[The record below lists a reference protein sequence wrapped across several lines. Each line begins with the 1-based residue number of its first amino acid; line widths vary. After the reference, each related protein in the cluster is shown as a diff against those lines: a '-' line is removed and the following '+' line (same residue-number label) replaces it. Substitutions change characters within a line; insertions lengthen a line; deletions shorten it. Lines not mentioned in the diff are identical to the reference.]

1 MHIYSCSTSVCKDT
15 NEFLFQ
21 IFLVTMI
28 HNQIMNNFTWTWEDE
43 RLFPTYHAK
52 KGHEPNTRKKGIL
65 SCLAAG
71 QAKWPSHILEAIL
84 LTWLSYS
91 GVHGMSLTFFLPFPP
106 SSLPINF
113 SHLKEASLRKIHQWT
128 KVFCGFVFVQ
138 RSHTKVSY
146 TRWCAYFDKP
156 SKNVRGVHLL
166 KKLYCIAISF
176 LWARRFCS
184 LTMIFLLLAFY
195 CLLTRNEKTL
205 MNFAH
210 PPYRSTPS
218 SLESCFDRVSS
229 IFSPRHTACAVIRA
243 RAQPWG
249 KAQLSI

>member
-1 MHIYSCSTSVCKDT
+1 
-15 NEFLFQ
+15 
-21 IFLVTMI
+21 MI
-28 HNQIMNNFTWTWEDE
+28 HNLIMNNFTWTWEDK

-52 KGHEPNTRKKGIL
+52 KGHEPNTRKKGIV

-71 QAKWPSHILEAIL
+71 QAKWPSHILEAMTSFCPFL
-84 LTWLSYS
+84 LCSCQ
-91 GVHGMSLTFFLPFPP
+91 LT
-106 SSLPINF
+106 SA

-138 RSHTKVSY
+138 RSHPKVSY

-176 LWARRFCS
+176 SWARRFYS
-184 LTMIFLLLAFY
+184 LTMTFLLLAFY
-195 CLLTRNEKTL
+195 CLLMRNEKTL
-205 MNFAH
+205 MFHILNFAH

-218 SLESCFDRVSS
+218 SPESCFDRVSS
-229 IFSPRHTACAVIRA
+229 IFSPRHTAFAVIRA

>member
-1 MHIYSCSTSVCKDT
+1 MCKDT

-28 HNQIMNNFTWTWEDE
+28 HNLIMNNFTWTSEDE

-65 SCLAAG
+65 SCLVAG

-84 LTWLSYS
+84 LTWPSYS

-113 SHLKEASLRKIHQWT
+113 SHLTEASLRKIQQWT

-138 RSHTKVSY
+138 RSHPKVSY

-176 LWARRFCS
+176 LWVRRFYS